1 MKTTILRYSFLA
13 MAMLLASCQSTSG
26 GKKSPAQKG
35 KTLDTPPAESQFLP
49 TAPSGEQP
57 TSSPTADNGA
67 APTTTD
73 PNKPADATGTTPAV
87 DPTPAKP
94 EPPKTVDTP
103 PATTTPAATTPTT
116 PPAPATTGNKLP
128 YGKPVPGHK
137 GFVTS
142 PYDGS
147 AGMIDVRD
155 IAPGTKV
162 RDPYTS
168 KIFLVP

>member
-13 MAMLLASCQSTSG
+13 LAMLLASCQSTSG

-49 TAPSGEQP
+49 TAPSGDQP
-57 TSSPTADNGA
+57 ASPTADNGA
-67 APTTTD
+67 APATTD
-73 PNKPADATGTTPAV
+73 SNKPADATGTTPAV

-94 EPPKTVDTP
+94 EPPKTADA
-103 PATTTPAATTPTT
+103 PATTTTPAATTPTT
-116 PPAPATTGNKLP
+116 PPAPATTGNKPP

>member
-73 PNKPADATGTTPAV
+73 PNKPADGTGTTPAV

-103 PATTTPAATTPTT
+103 PATTTPAATTPNT

>member
-1 MKTTILRYSFLA
+1 MKTIVLRYSFLA
-13 MAMLLASCQSTSG
+13 VALVLASCQSTPA
-26 GKKSPAQKG
+26 KKTPTQTG
-35 KTLDTPPAESQFLP
+35 KTLDTPPAAESQFLP
-49 TAPSGEQP
+49 TAPNGEQATP
-57 TSSPTADNGA
+57 ITDNGA
-67 APTTTD
+67 PQVSTTETT
-73 PNKPADATGTTPAV
+73 KPADTGTTPAV

-94 EPPKTVDTP
+94 EPPKTADTP
-103 PATTTPAATTPTT
+103 SSTT
-116 PPAPATTGNKLP
+116 PPPVATPTSTKLP

>member
-1 MKTTILRYSFLA
+1 MKTTILRYSFFA
-13 MAMLLASCQSTSG
+13 MAMILASCQSTSG
-26 GKKSPAQKG
+26 GKKSPAPTG

-49 TAPSGEQP
+49 TAPSGDQP
-57 TSSPTADNGA
+57 ASPTADNSS
-67 APTTTD
+67 APVTTYA
-73 PNKPADATGTTPAV
+73 NKPADPTGTASVV

-94 EPPKTVDTP
+94 EPPKTVEAPVT
-103 PATTTPAATTPTT
+103 TTTPAATTPTP